1 MDDKST
7 NDNSL
12 EDKRILIADAD
23 SFMARLLKDILDSS
37 GVGRVLVARTFD
49 EATSILASINFDCIF
64 LDWMSSADTG
74 QSLVKYIRGSDQE
87 LRRGV
92 PIILCT
98 GHTEIEQI
106 MKARDEGVSEIVVK
120 PIAPDQVLEKLQNA
134 IFRKRRFIAAEASAG
149 KYVGPDRRR
158 KRKKHK
164 GGERR
169 KDQKLDQAQ
178 IDKVMAKAPKQDQA
192 KAPAGGQGAGK
203 EAKAPAPAQTKA
215 PAAEKAGKA

>member
-1 MDDKST
+1 MDDKSV

-12 EDKRILIADAD
+12 ENKRILIADAD
-23 SFMARLLKDILDSS
+23 SFMARLLKEILDSS
-37 GVGRVLVARTFD
+37 GVGQVVLARSFD

-74 QSLVKYIRGSDQE
+74 QSLVKYIRGSDQQ

-92 PIILCT
+92 PIVLCT
-98 GHTEIEQI
+98 GYTEIEQI
-106 MKARDEGVSEIVVK
+106 MKARDEGVSEIVAK
-120 PIAPDQVLEKLQNA
+120 PMAPDQVLEKLQNA
-134 IFRKRRFIAAEASAG
+134 IFRKRRFIAADASAG

-169 KDQKLDQAQ
+169 KGQKLDQAQ
-178 IDKVMAKAPKQDQA
+178 IDKVMA

-203 EAKAPAPAQTKA
+203 EAKAPAPARTTA
-215 PAAEKAGKA
+215 PAARKAGKA